1 MLPLGATVPPLVSMA
16 SNGGRP
22 LRATCLRHELANL
35 RHELAKF
42 RANDPRQH
50 AREWRLL
57 AGDHPVVH
65 LAVITMRSP
74 DVSGLADDITVLVF
88 RVTQRTNFAV
98 GLSAYGHHHG

>member
-22 LRATCLRHELANL
+22 LRATSLRHG
-35 RHELAKF
+35 LAKF